1 MGVTETLAT
10 LAIETPWGDIPD
22 AAIES
27 AKLRFLDMTGIALA
41 GANQQSTLIAL
52 DTVRHMGGTGRASII
67 GHKDRTS
74 SPLAAYVNATA
85 AHAQEYDDY
94 TKGVTHASVV
104 MVPGALAYAEDR
116 NLSGRDLMAGFITG
130 FEVESRV
137 ARGIRP
143 ALLDRGWHPN
153 AILGSIGV
161 AVAGA
166 RMGGLDIV
174 QTRMAIAI
182 AASEG
187 SGLRKN
193 VGSMGKAFHVGHG
206 AKCGV
211 FATLLAE
218 RGYQMDPDIIEP
230 SETDVGG
237 HEKFGLA
244 VCFAGEDGF
253 DLSRMTEE
261 LGTRWE
267 LAENT
272 TIVCFHPGSTAPAST
287 IDAVLDVISEHR
299 VAVDDI
305 ERVHAEVTPQ
315 ARAIACYDEVEDSYK
330 ARYSLKWSIAVSL
343 IDGKNGLAQY
353 DQSRIDKGDVQSL
366 MKKIEVTVPEDFAH
380 HHGQWGVD
388 GVNWAEMRIAFHL
401 KDGRTINHA
410 RSYARGWSEEPAT
423 WEDIVGKFVDCADGV
438 ISSDQRDDAVEMIA
452 NLETVRDVS
461 QLMKALQPA

>member
-1 MGVTETLAT
+1 MGVTETLAK
-10 LAIETPWGDIPD
+10 LAIETSWEDIPE
-22 AAIES
+22 AAKES
-27 AKLRFLDMTGIALA
+27 AKLRILDMAGIALA
-41 GANQQSTLIAL
+41 GANQSSTRIAL
-52 DTVRHMGGTGRASII
+52 DTARYMGGNGRASII
-67 GHKDRTS
+67 GHGDRTS

-104 MVPGALAYAEDR
+104 MVPGALAYAEDKE
-116 NLSGRDLMAGFITG
+116 LSGRDLMAGFIAG

-166 RMGGLDIV
+166 RMGGLDV
-174 QTRMAIAI
+174 DKTRMAIAV

-206 AKCGV
+206 ARCGV

-218 RGYQMDPDIIEP
+218 RGYKMDPDIFEP
-230 SETDVGG
+230 SEIDVGG

-244 VCFAGEDGF
+244 VCFSGEDGY

-287 IDAVLDVISEHR
+287 IDAVLDVIAEHGIT
-299 VAVDDI
+299 ADDV

-353 DQSRIDKGDVQSL
+353 DQSRVDKGDVQPL
-366 MKKIEVTVPEDFAH
+366 MEKVDITVPEDFAH

-388 GVNWAEMRIAFHL
+388 GVNWAEMRITFNL
-401 KDGRTINHA
+401 KDGRELKHA
-410 RSYARGWSEEPAT
+410 RSFARGWSEEPAT
-423 WEDIVGKFVDCADGV
+423 WDDIVGKFSDCADGV
-438 ISSDQRDDAVEMIA
+438 ITPSQRDDAIAMIGD
-452 NLETVRDVS
+452 LETLSDVGK
-461 QLMKALQPA
+461 LMKQLQPA

>member
-1 MGVTETLAT
+1 MGVTETLAK
-10 LAIETPWGDIPD
+10 LAIETPWEDIPD
-22 AAIES
+22 AAKES
-27 AKLRFLDMTGIALA
+27 AKLRILDMAGIALA
-41 GANQQSTLIAL
+41 GANQASTQIAL
-52 DTVRHMGGTGRASII
+52 DTARHMGGNGRASVI
-67 GHKDRTS
+67 GHPERTS

-104 MVPGALAYAEDR
+104 MVPGSLAYAEDKE
-116 NLSGRDLMAGFITG
+116 LSGRELMAGFITG
-130 FEVESRV
+130 FEIESRV

-166 RMGGLDIV
+166 RMGGLDV
-174 QTRMAIAI
+174 EQTRMAIAV

-206 AKCGV
+206 ARCGV

-218 RGYQMDPDIIEP
+218 RGYKMDPDIIEP
-230 SETDVGG
+230 SDTDVGG

-244 VCFAGEDGF
+244 VCFSGEDGY

-287 IDAVLDVISEHR
+287 IDAVLDVIKEHDIT
-299 VAVDDI
+299 ADDV

-353 DQSRIDKGDVQSL
+353 DQSRVDKGDVQKL
-366 MKKIEVTVPEDFAH
+366 MPKVDITVPEDFAH

-401 KDGRTINHA
+401 KDGRVLNHA

-423 WEDIVGKFVDCADGV
+423 WEDIVGKFSDCADGV
-438 ISSDQRDDAVEMIA
+438 ISTAQRDEAIA
-452 NLETVRDVS
+452 LIADLEALPNVT
-461 QLMKALQPA
+461 QIMKTLQPA

>member
-1 MGVTETLAT
+1 MGVTETLAR
-10 LAIETPWGDIPD
+10 LAIETPWEDIPE
-22 AAIES
+22 AAKTS
-27 AKLRFLDMTGIALA
+27 GKLRILDMAGIALA
-41 GANQQSTLIAL
+41 GSHEQSTLIAL
-52 DTVRHMGGTGRASII
+52 ETARHMGGTGRTSVI

-104 MVPGALAYAEDR
+104 IVPGALALAEDR
-116 NLSGRDLMAGFITG
+116 TLSGRELLAGFITG

-166 RMGGLDIV
+166 RMGGFSVD
-174 QTRMAIAI
+174 QTRMAIGV

-211 FATLLAE
+211 FAALLAE

-230 SETDVGG
+230 SESDVGG

-244 VCFAGEDGF
+244 VCFAGDDGY
-253 DLSRMTEE
+253 DLSKMTAE

-287 IDAVLDVISEHR
+287 IDAVLDVMKEHG
-299 VAVDDI
+299 VSADDL

-315 ARAIACYDEVEDSYK
+315 ARAIACYDDVRDSYK
-330 ARYSLKWSIAVSL
+330 ARYSLKWSIAVTL

-353 DQSRIDKGDVQSL
+353 DQSRVDKGDVQPL
-366 MKKIEVTVPEDFAH
+366 MKKVDVTVPDDFSH

-388 GVNWAEMRIAFHL
+388 GVNWAEMRITFHL

-423 WEDIVGKFVDCADGV
+423 WDDIADKFRDCADGV
-438 ISSDQRDDAVEMIA
+438 IDSVQCEDAISMIQDLE
-452 NLETVRDVS
+452 NLDDVS
-461 QLMKALQPA
+461 RLMGRLQPT